1 MHFNH
6 LYELSYLLSLTD
18 FSWRQIRIEILVQPF
33 VQSQSSQ
40 RINLPGFLKNK
51 VIYLQSG
58 TSKEGQHN
66 STYGYI
72 STFKKLLEPLY
83 QNKYRISTK
92 LVPLDLL
99 EPLILIKKHPFLV
112 DKLTIL
118 ADINKEGVVNGG
130 SLVWRHHREKMVNE
144 ADLLMKE
151 KLKHSL

>member
-1 MHFNH
+1 
-6 LYELSYLLSLTD
+6 
-18 FSWRQIRIEILVQPF
+18 
-33 VQSQSSQ
+33 
-40 RINLPGFLKNK
+40 
-51 VIYLQSG
+51 
-58 TSKEGQHN
+58 
-66 STYGYI
+66 
-72 STFKKLLEPLY
+72 
-83 QNKYRISTK
+83 